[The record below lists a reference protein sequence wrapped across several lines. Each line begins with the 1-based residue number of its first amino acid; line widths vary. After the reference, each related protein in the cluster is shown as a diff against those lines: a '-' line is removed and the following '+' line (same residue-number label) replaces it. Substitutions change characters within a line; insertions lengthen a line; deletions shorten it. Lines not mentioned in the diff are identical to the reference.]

1 MKISKRSKITSS
13 KETADRKTDRRI
25 FPTNVRYKG
34 YMIRLDRGGDGYNV
48 YDKHGELEDAGY
60 TSLESAKKL
69 VDELVAENK
78 GHVVEASV
86 NERQKEIDN
95 KIREKIMSIKDVIAD
110 YAQSGEF
117 YDSESGRQRFF
128 SIPISRYADSLDY
141 SCYEKQIRSVLPNAR
156 VYSNFDDYEIIVD
169 VSRCYEN
176 VNSSTEVY
184 SDNSD
189 WTELKSKS
197 VLDSDGF
204 YTDYTLYTN
213 GSTFICM
220 FGDKDIYEPDE
231 AYADY
236 ETESEQDAWD
246 WFNSYTGFADEE
258 DEEYEHYDILESTE
272 VINSSQYP
280 YRQNDLNDKLDTLYD
295 RACETFGEDLVNKI
309 VVECGGPTP
318 EENPDSWW
326 SDSLDTEKFY
336 HKLTELF
343 LNNMLNYEDFEDA
356 SDMDMFAYN
365 CVAEE
370 YDLPTVEDLDSP
382 GYVYDP
388 QKVWEQFRNKITN
401 ISSTTGVYYPN
412 GKEVD
417 VYSSSDIKAS
427 MGRYDE
433 YYGQTAAATYG
444 DLIADRLKGKSVS
457 KRRDTANEPGGLIY
471 EANKLGIDMWD
482 LLEALEGM
490 CNEGR
495 AREIDDSTY
504 KILGSSYLADEEDA
518 YDVYSSEDFEDHEDD
533 IDIITI

>member
-60 TSLESAKKL
+60 ASIEKAKEF
-69 VDELVAENK
+69 VDELENEAK
-78 GHVVEASV
+78 GSYVRSS
-86 NERQKEIDN
+86 IDEDSN
-95 KIREKIMSIKDVIAD
+95 WREL
-110 YAQSGEF
+110 Q
-117 YDSESGRQRFF
+117 
-128 SIPISRYADSLDY
+128 
-141 SCYEKQIRSVLPNAR
+141 
-156 VYSNFDDYEIIVD
+156 
-169 VSRCYEN
+169 
-176 VNSSTEVY
+176 
-184 SDNSD
+184 
-189 WTELKSKS
+189 SKS

-204 YTDYTLYTN
+204 YTDYTLYTD
-213 GSTFICM
+213 GQTYICM
-220 FGDKDIYEPDE
+220 FGDKDLYKPD
-231 AYADY
+231 ASYADY

-272 VINSSQYP
+272 AIKEGIDGILNKLGGPATFRGELMATIDAYPGIEDDIEELADMMYGSYKGAISIEELESAIEYMIDDVLESTEAVNSSYSP
-280 YRQNDLNDKLDTLYD
+280 ELLD
-295 RACETFGEDLVNKI
+295 DLVNFYSSFDTMSYEEIWDEI
-309 VVECGGPTP
+309 VVRYNNEALANDVL
-318 EENPDSWW
+318 E
-326 SDSLDTEKFY
+326 SLDHE
-336 HKLTELF
+336 
-343 LNNMLNYEDFEDA
+343 EDVDLVDEEG
-356 SDMDMFAYN
+356 AY
-365 CVAEE
+365 
-370 YDLPTVEDLDSP
+370 
-382 GYVYDP
+382 
-388 QKVWEQFRNKITN
+388 
-401 ISSTTGVYYPN
+401 
-412 GKEVD
+412 D

-444 DLIADRLKGKSVS
+444 DLIADRLKGRAVS

-504 KILGSSYLADEEDA
+504 KILGASDLADEEDLPQA
-518 YDVYSSEDFEDHEDD
+518 DQEYEDD

>member
-1 MKISKRSKITSS
+1 MKISKRSKVASS

-25 FPTNVRYKG
+25 SPTNVRYKG

-60 TSLESAKKL
+60 ASIEKAKEF

-95 KIREKIMSIKDVIAD
+95 KIKEKIMSIKDVIAD

-141 SCYEKQIRSVLPNAR
+141 SCYEKEIRSVLPNAR

-220 FGDKDIYEPDE
+220 FGDKDIYEPDQ

-236 ETESEQDAWD
+236 ETENEEDAYD
-246 WFNSYTGFADEE
+246 WFDNYEGFADEDDAEPEFDIYSSESDSDE
-258 DEEYEHYDILESTE
+258 D
-272 VINSSQYP
+272 
-280 YRQNDLNDKLDTLYD
+280 
-295 RACETFGEDLVNKI
+295 DLVFIDNRKSSI
-309 VVECGGPTP
+309 VNNDP
-318 EENPDSWW
+318 
-326 SDSLDTEKFY
+326 SLD
-336 HKLTELF
+336 
-343 LNNMLNYEDFEDA
+343 
-356 SDMDMFAYN
+356 
-365 CVAEE
+365 
-370 YDLPTVEDLDSP
+370 P
-382 GYVYDP
+382 G
-388 QKVWEQFRNKITN
+388 F
-401 ISSTTGVYYPN
+401 
-412 GKEVD
+412 
-417 VYSSSDIKAS
+417 
-427 MGRYDE
+427 DE
-433 YYGQTAAATYG
+433 
-444 DLIADRLKGKSVS
+444 
-457 KRRDTANEPGGLIY
+457 
-471 EANKLGIDMWD
+471 
-482 LLEALEGM
+482 
-490 CNEGR
+490 
-495 AREIDDSTY
+495 
-504 KILGSSYLADEEDA
+504 